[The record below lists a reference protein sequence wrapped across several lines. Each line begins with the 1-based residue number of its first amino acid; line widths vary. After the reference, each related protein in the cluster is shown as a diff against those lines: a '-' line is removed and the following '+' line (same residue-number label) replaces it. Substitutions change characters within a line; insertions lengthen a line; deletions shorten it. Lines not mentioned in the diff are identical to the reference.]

1 MVQQKLRRDLA
12 GLMNGTVRRTPD
24 ARRGTFVQRACAGIV
39 SAVVVLLQLMPG
51 SAQGQEYPMT
61 NGTIITCSGVLYDSG
76 GGFGPYGA
84 NENLTTTICPDMPG
98 QGIYLSF
105 VIVDLSTAGSAP
117 GDQVIIYNG
126 DNVGAPVL
134 GSYTTDELEGWV
146 YGATPDNPSGCLT
159 VQFISNEAGAG
170 EFAAIISC
178 QQPCFP
184 PTADAIVVNELL
196 PALICQGEQ
205 FTLDGS
211 GSVAASGQT
220 ITTYTWE
227 LEDGTTLNGPV
238 QTTSFTEAGEYIL
251 RLQVTDDA
259 GCVNTNPSF
268 VAVQVSTTPTFA
280 GTTGSFTRC
289 MGTAVDLNGLVQGT
303 TWTGLPEANIGDPI
317 ELPDNVGTPF
327 VSSIE
332 YSAFPFGAALNNVNG
347 LESICV
353 DIEHS
358 YMGDLLLV
366 MTCPNGQ
373 SVNLHQQGG
382 GTTFLGDANDTE
394 PTGTP
399 AVPGTCFT
407 YCFAPDATNGTWVE
421 ATNAGMTIPVSQG
434 NALAPGTYESVEPLS
449 DLVGCPL
456 NGTWTFTII
465 DNLLADNGV
474 ICAWELN
481 FDPAL
486 FDDITTF
493 TPVIGQ
499 GPDSSAWSGPG
510 VVVDPVSGL
519 NATVPLDTPG
529 AFDYTLSVTDNF
541 GCTYD
546 TTITITVTEPPV
558 VAATVVPGS
567 TCSDPASLQAA
578 IVANPPPPPN
588 CTYTVVLQD
597 AGGDGWQGGSQLIV
611 NVGGTPTLCTLPNG
625 GTATY
630 TINVQPGQNILVVYT
645 SGNPG
650 NFQNSFTVFGAD
662 GAILYASPTG
672 LPTGVAWQGIVTCGP
687 TVGPPS
693 YSWTPAA
700 GASTPTQ
707 ANTLTQITEETT
719 FVVRVTAFGQPWCF
733 TTDTVVVQPPSAL
746 ANDSLVVHAL
756 CADSLG
762 SIVIGTAGLGS
773 PWNYRWTDADGNVVR
788 EVIGSI
794 GDTLNA
800 TAGTYQVVV
809 TESAAA
815 GCIDSL
821 TATILEPAPL
831 EWVTT
836 PTDTLICLTGEAL
849 LAAQVAGGTAPIQL
863 IWDQGLL
870 GNGPHSVS
878 PIDSTVYSVVAVDD
892 NGCRLDTVQ
901 AVIGV
906 NPALTASPLV
916 DVTECI
922 GIPIAFAV
930 SDAAGG
936 DGDLWYD
943 WGTGPGR
950 DSSFTITPLNDTT
963 LCITVSD
970 GCETPVVTSCANITL
985 LRTPPMV
992 YSVDTAYG
1000 CDPLGVVFSF
1010 VDTTGGALIRWDLGD
1025 GTAVDGDTSL
1035 THVYEQA
1042 GNFDVSVEVE
1052 WPNGCITDTTM
1063 VDMVRVLTVPTA
1075 SFTWSPRP
1083 TTILEPTVTFEDLSF
1098 PNVVSWSWNFHDS
1111 IFSNQPD
1118 TVITYPDDVGDTYPV
1133 TLVVSNELGCSDS
1146 LLLLV
1151 EVEDQ
1156 FLVFIPNTFTPSGD
1170 DLNETWG
1177 VVGNDISE
1185 EEYELRVF
1193 DRWGGEV
1200 FAADKPWLRWDG
1212 RLNGAL
1218 LPQGV
1223 YTYRLS
1229 VRSRM
1234 TQQEKIIFGHVNLL
1248 H

>member
-1 MVQQKLRRDLA
+1 
-12 GLMNGTVRRTPD
+12 
-24 ARRGTFVQRACAGIV
+24 
-39 SAVVVLLQLMPG
+39 
-51 SAQGQEYPMT
+51 MT
-61 NGTIITCSGVLYDSG
+61 NGTITTCSGVLYDSG
-76 GGFGPYGA
+76 GAAGSYGP
-84 NENLTTTICPDMPG
+84 NENLTTTICPDAPNIG
-98 QGIYLSF
+98 AYITFL
-105 VIVDLSTAGSAP
+105 VADLSTSTGGT
-117 GDQVIIYNG
+117 GDQMVIYDG
-126 DNVGAPVL
+126 DNTSAPVL
-134 GSYTTDELEGWV
+134 GTFTTGELQGWIF
-146 YGATPDNPSGCLT
+146 GASPDNLTGCIT
-159 VQFISNEAGAG
+159 IQFTSDADGDGNFTASIN
-170 EFAAIISC
+170 C
-178 QQPCFP
+178 VQPCFP
-184 PTADAIVVNELL
+184 PTAEAFVVNESQ
-196 PALICQGEQ
+196 PALLCQGEQ

-211 GSVAASGQT
+211 GSFAASGQSL
-220 ITTYTWE
+220 ISYEWL
-227 LEDGTTLNGPV
+227 LEDGTILNGAV
-238 QTTSFTEAGEYIL
+238 QNTSFTEAGEHVL
-251 RLQVTDDA
+251 RLRVTDDL
-259 GCVNTNPSF
+259 GCVNTNPSL
-268 VAVQVSTTPTFA
+268 VAVQVSTTPTFS
-280 GTTGSFTRC
+280 GTTPSFTRC
-289 MGTAVDLNGLVQGT
+289 LGTTVDLNGLVEGT
-303 TWTGLPEANIGDPI
+303 TWTGLPEVNIGDPL
-317 ELPDNVGTPF
+317 ELPDNVNIPF
-327 VSSIE
+327 VSTIDH
-332 YSAFPFGAALNNVNG
+332 SAFPFGATVTSVNDIVSFC
-347 LESICV
+347 L

-358 YMGDLLLV
+358 YMGDLLLTI
-366 MTCPNGQ
+366 TCPNGQ
-373 SVNLHQQGG
+373 SVDLHQETG
-382 GTTFLGDANDTE
+382 LGVYLGIPNDTE
-394 PTGTP
+394 PAGSP
-399 AVPGTCFT
+399 PIPGTCWS
-407 YCFAPDATNGTWVE
+407 YCFSPDATNGTWGEVAANFAANE
-421 ATNAGMTIPVSQG
+421 SLPT
-434 NALAPGTYESVEPLS
+434 GTYESVEPFS
-449 DLVGCPL
+449 DLIGCPL

-465 DNLLADNGV
+465 DNLPFDNGV
-474 ICAWELN
+474 ICGWELN

-499 GPDSSAWSGPG
+499 GPDSSSWSGPG
-510 VVVDPVSGL
+510 VVVDPVNGF

-529 AFDYTLSVTDNF
+529 AFDYTLTVTDNF

-567 TCSDPASLQAA
+567 TCSEPAQLLSS
-578 IVANPPPPPN
+578 IVANPPPPPT
-588 CTYTVVLQD
+588 CTYTVVLRD

-611 NVGGTPTLCTLPNG
+611 NTGGVPTLCTLPSG
-625 GTATY
+625 SSATF
-630 TINVQPGQNILVVYT
+630 TINVQPGQNMLVVYT
-645 SGNPG
+645 AGNPG
-650 NFQNSFTVFGAD
+650 NFQNSFTVYGAD
-662 GAILYASPTG
+662 GTIIYDSPAG

-700 GASTPTQ
+700 GAVTPGQ

-733 TTDTVVVQPPSAL
+733 TTDTVLVQPPSEL
-746 ANDSLVVHAL
+746 ENDTLVVHAL

-762 SIVIGTAGLGS
+762 SITVETSGLGS
-773 PWNYRWTDADGNVVR
+773 PWNYRWTDANGTVVR
-788 EVIGSI
+788 EVNGSV
-794 GDTLNA
+794 GDTLRA

-809 TESAAA
+809 TESASA

-821 TATILEPAPL
+821 TATILEPEPL
-831 EWVTT
+831 EWVTA

-849 LAAQVAGGTAPIQL
+849 LAAQAAGGTAPIQL
-863 IWDQGLL
+863 IWDEGLL
-870 GNGPHSVS
+870 GNGPHTVS
-878 PIDSTVYSVVAVDD
+878 PMDSTVYRVTAVDH
-892 NGCRLDTVQ
+892 NGCTLDTLQ
-901 AVIGV
+901 AVITV
-906 NPALTASPLV
+906 NPELTASPLV

-922 GIPIAFAV
+922 GTPITFAV

-936 DGDLWYD
+936 NGDIWYD

-950 DSSFTITPLNDTT
+950 DSTFITTPLNDTT

-985 LRTPPMV
+985 LRTPPMI

-1010 VDTTGGALIRWDLGD
+1010 VDTTGGAQIRWDLGD
-1025 GTAVDGDTSL
+1025 GTVVDGDTSL

-1063 VDMVRVLTVPTA
+1063 VDLVRVLTVPTA

-1118 TVITYPDDVGDTYPV
+1118 TVITYPDAVGASYPV
-1133 TLVVSNELGCSDS
+1133 TLLVANELGCQDS
-1146 LLLLV
+1146 IMLLV

-1156 FLVFIPNTFTPSGD
+1156 FLVFVPNSFTPSGD
-1170 DLNETWG
+1170 GLNETWG